1 MLISLQKCKELKFEF
16 GSRFWVWF
24 KTQTQQDPNEIVCF
38 QFKKKLSLFI
48 ILNQFDYLFDFD
60 IEQELKEENHI
71 LSETRTF
78 MEKQLEEY
86 QQRLL
91 SAQRME
97 SELNKHKQAIDDL
110 SSQSEMDKRR
120 MCELCERN
128 AKLELEL
135 KSLLNQNVNL
145 DEQLTHYKQKYTF
158 ASAELIRLQQA
169 VNGAS
174 KAASAQQAQLAERQ
188 RLRAAESEEEVC
200 NVSK

>member
-1 MLISLQKCKELKFEF
+1 MGLVQN
-16 GSRFWVWF
+16 
-24 KTQTQQDPNEIVCF
+24 PNPTRSKRNRLFSI
-38 QFKKKLSLFI
+38 KKKLSLFI

-97 SELNKHKQAIDDL
+97 SELHKHKQAIDDL